1 MKRYYLIFE
10 VGSAESTTQ
19 KTIYPLLEAT
29 TIGRDASNAI
39 RLSDTTAS
47 RNHARV
53 RFWQGSWIVEDL
65 KSANGIIIN
74 GERVENASLNPGD
87 SFKIGETTF
96 SLVVREI
103 AESKDPLQTTVEFL
117 SETIRGMEALAHDD
131 DIEKRFAR
139 LRDVISQIPFFAPLQ
154 DSERERLA
162 EAATM
167 HVFNRGELIIR
178 EGESGRSIY
187 VVLDGRVKVF
197 TGDEGGNELELAIL
211 GMGQFFGEMSLVSG
225 KPRSSSVAALD
236 SSVLVELNSTSMIK
250 VIKENE
256 AVKKVL
262 IDYFKARK
270 QDTLEK
276 QAKVRLTKSS
286 N

>member
-29 TIGRDASNAI
+29 TIGRDANNAI
-39 RLSDTTAS
+39 SLSDSTAS

-65 KSANGIIIN
+65 KSANGIIFN
-74 GERVENASLNPGD
+74 GEQVENASLKPGD

-117 SETIRGMEALAHDD
+117 SETIRGTEAPAHD
-131 DIEKRFAR
+131 IEIEQRFAR
-139 LRDVISQIPFFAPLQ
+139 LKEVISEIPFFAPLQ
-154 DSERERLA
+154 DSEREQLA

-167 HVFNRGELIIR
+167 HVFSQGELIIR

-187 VVLDGRVKVF
+187 VILDGRVKVF
-197 TGDEGGNELELAIL
+197 TKDQSGNDLGLATL
-211 GMGQFFGEMSLVSG
+211 GVGQFFGEMSLVSG
-225 KPRSSSVAALD
+225 KPRSSSVVALA
-236 SSVLVELNSTSMIK
+236 SSVLVELSSASMIK

-256 AVKKVL
+256 DVKKVL
-262 IDYFKARK
+262 LDYFKARK

-276 QAKVRLTKSS
+276 RTKA

>member
-29 TIGRDASNAI
+29 TIGRDTNNAI
-39 RLSDTTAS
+39 RLSDSTAS

-65 KSANGIIIN
+65 KSANGIIFN
-74 GERVENASLNPGD
+74 GERVENASLKTGD

-96 SLVVREI
+96 SLVEREI
-103 AESKDPLQTTVEFL
+103 AESKDPFQTTVEFL
-117 SETIRGMEALAHDD
+117 SDTMKGMESQAHDN
-131 DIEKRFAR
+131 EREQRFAR
-139 LRDVISQIPFFAPLQ
+139 LREVISEIPFFAPLQ
-154 DSERERLA
+154 DLEREQLA

-167 HVFNRGELIIR
+167 HVFNRGEFIIR

-187 VVLDGRVKVF
+187 VILDGRVKVF
-197 TGDEGGNELELAIL
+197 TVDGGGNELELAIL
-211 GMGQFFGEMSLVSG
+211 GVGQFFGEMSLVSG

-236 SSVLVELNSTSMIK
+236 SSVLVELNSASMIR

-262 IDYFKARK
+262 LDYFKARK

-276 QAKVRLTKSS
+276 QAKVKLTKPS

>member
-103 AESKDPLQTTVEFL
+103 AESRDPLQTTVKFL
-117 SETIRGMEALAHDD
+117 SETIRGMEAPAHDD
-131 DIEKRFAR
+131 EIEKNFAK
-139 LRDVISQIPFFAPLQ
+139 LRDVISQIPFFTPLQ
-154 DSERERLA
+154 DSEREQLA

-167 HVFNRGELIIR
+167 HMFNRGELVIQ

-197 TGDEGGNELELAIL
+197 TEDGRGNELELAIL
-211 GMGQFFGEMSLVSG
+211 GVGQFFGEMSLVSG
-225 KPRSSSVAALD
+225 KPRSSSVAAFD
-236 SSVLVELNSTSMIK
+236 SSVLVELNSASMIK

-262 IDYFKARK
+262 LDYFKARK

-276 QAKVRLTKSS
+276 QAKVKLNKPSS
-286 N
+286 

>member
-10 VGSAESTTQ
+10 VGSAESTAQ

-29 TIGRDASNAI
+29 TVGRDSNNAI

-65 KSANGIIIN
+65 KSANGIIFN
-74 GERVENASLNPGD
+74 DERVENASLNPGD

-117 SETIRGMEALAHDD
+117 SETIRGMEAPAHDD
-131 DIEKRFAR
+131 EIEEKFAK
-139 LRDVISQIPFFAPLQ
+139 LRDVISHIPFFAPLQ
-154 DSERERLA
+154 DSEREQLA
-162 EAATM
+162 ESATM

-197 TGDEGGNELELAIL
+197 TEDGSGNELELAIL
-211 GMGQFFGEMSLVSG
+211 GVGQFFGEMSLVSG

-236 SSVLVELNSTSMIK
+236 SSVLVELNSASMIK

-276 QAKVRLTKSS
+276 QAKVKLTKPS

>member
-1 MKRYYLIFE
+1 
-10 VGSAESTTQ
+10 
-19 KTIYPLLEAT
+19 
-29 TIGRDASNAI
+29 
-39 RLSDTTAS
+39 
-47 RNHARV
+47 
-53 RFWQGSWIVEDL
+53 
-65 KSANGIIIN
+65 
-74 GERVENASLNPGD
+74 
-87 SFKIGETTF
+87 
-96 SLVVREI
+96 
-103 AESKDPLQTTVEFL
+103 
-117 SETIRGMEALAHDD
+117 MEALAHDD

-154 DSERERLA
+154 DSEREQLA
-162 EAATM
+162 EAATL

-211 GMGQFFGEMSLVSG
+211 GVGQFFGEMSLVSG

-236 SSVLVELNSTSMIK
+236 SSVLVELNSASMIK

-276 QAKVRLTKSS
+276 QTKVKLTKPS

>member
-1 MKRYYLIFE
+1 MKRYYLVFE

-29 TIGRDASNAI
+29 TIGRDSNNAI

-65 KSANGIIIN
+65 KSANGIIID

-103 AESKDPLQTTVEFL
+103 AESKDPLQTTAEFL
-117 SETIRGMEALAHDD
+117 SESIRGMEAPVHAG
-131 DIEKRFAR
+131 EKEQRFTK

-154 DSERERLA
+154 DSERGQLA
-162 EAATM
+162 ESATM

-187 VVLDGRVKVF
+187 IVLDGRVKVF
-197 TGDEGGNELELAIL
+197 TGDESGNELELAIL
-211 GMGQFFGEMSLVSG
+211 GVGQFFGEMSLVSG

-236 SSVLVELNSTSMIK
+236 SSVLMELNSASMIK

-262 IDYFKARK
+262 LDYFKARK

-276 QAKVRLTKSS
+276 QDKVKLNKPS

>member
-10 VGSAESTTQ
+10 VGPAESTTQ

-29 TIGRDASNAI
+29 TIGRDTNNAI
-39 RLSDTTAS
+39 RLSDSTAS

-65 KSANGIIIN
+65 KSANGIIFN
-74 GERVENASLNPGD
+74 GEQVENASLKPGD

-96 SLVVREI
+96 SLVEREI
-103 AESKDPLQTTVEFL
+103 AESKDPFQTTVEFL
-117 SETIRGMEALAHDD
+117 SETMEGMEAQAHDN
-131 DIEKRFAR
+131 EREQSFAR
-139 LRDVISQIPFFAPLQ
+139 LREVISQIPFFAPLQ
-154 DSERERLA
+154 DSEREQLA

-167 HVFNRGELIIR
+167 HVFNRGELVIQ

-187 VVLDGRVKVF
+187 VILDGRVKVF
-197 TGDEGGNELELAIL
+197 TGDESGNELELAIL
-211 GMGQFFGEMSLVSG
+211 GVGQFFGEMSLVSG
-225 KPRSSSVAALD
+225 KPRSSSVAAFD
-236 SSVLVELNSTSMIK
+236 SSVLVELNSASMIK

-262 IDYFKARK
+262 LDYFKARK
-270 QDTLEK
+270 QDTQEK
-276 QAKVRLTKSS
+276 QAKVKLTKPS